1 MQAEQRLAR
10 HVGPKQLALQEV
22 TSFRSLTYTSTK
34 YQNFNKLAMPL
45 FREKA
50 RSILLEQN
58 HSIQEL

>member
-1 MQAEQRLAR
+1 MQAERRLAR
-10 HVGPKQLALQEV
+10 HVSSKQLALQEV

-34 YQNFNKLAMPL
+34 YQSFNKLAMPT

-58 HSIQEL
+58 H